1 MPSTPSTASG
11 AAAGGTRRGRP
22 GYDQQS
28 VLTIAV
34 DVFNKHGYEATS
46 MGILAENLGITKS
59 AIYHHVPSKGDLLRL
74 ALDNALDG
82 LEAVLNDAR
91 ASNGPADEQ
100 LEFVLRGTIQVLTER
115 LPFVTLLLRLRGNT
129 EIERDALARRR
140 EFDHRVA
147 QLVDAARSEGSL
159 RSDIDPRTTTR
170 LLFGTINS
178 IVEWYKPGGPISPE
192 KLADDIILMVFHGL
206 HSS

>member
-1 MPSTPSTASG
+1 
-11 AAAGGTRRGRP
+11 
-22 GYDQQS
+22 
-28 VLTIAV
+28 
-34 DVFNKHGYEATS
+34 

-74 ALDNALDG
+74 ALDHALDG
-82 LEAVLNDAR
+82 LEAVLDDPR
-91 ASNGPADEQ
+91 ASQGAADVR

-129 EIERDALARRR
+129 DVERLALARRR

-147 QLVDAARSEGSL
+147 DLVDAARQEGSV

-178 IVEWYKPGGPISPE
+178 IVEWYKPGGPLPAR
-192 KLADDIILMVFHGL
+192 KLADNVITMVFDGL
-206 HSS
+206 HTRRD